1 MLLMSRPAAHCWLD
15 EDDVLTQII
24 QINPVAKDHS
34 ADLFC
39 RRLNRAFVPA
49 VGRTNLLLRLSRRD
63 DLVCQRLK
71 QPSEIDLG
79 APAAHDALQSSPQRR
94 SARRILFRVV
104 SYSRSD
110 IP

>member
-24 QINPVAKDHS
+24 QVNPFAKDHS

-39 RRLNRAFVPA
+39 RRLNRALVPP
-49 VGRTNLLLRLSRRD
+49 VVRTHILIRSRD
-63 DLVCQRLK
+63 DLLCARVTE
-71 QPSEIDLG
+71 PNEIDLR
-79 APAAHDALQSSPQRR
+79 APAAHDALQSSPQRSR
-94 SARRILFRVV
+94 ARRILLRVV

>member
-24 QINPVAKDHS
+24 QIKPVAKDHS

-39 RRLNRAFVPA
+39 RRLNRALVPA
-49 VGRTNLLLRLSRRD
+49 VGRTNLLLRRRD

-71 QPSEIDLG
+71 QPNEIDLR
-79 APAAHDALQSSPQRR
+79 APAAHDALQSSPQRSR
-94 SARRILFRVV
+94 ARRILLRVV

-110 IP
+110 FP